1 MKNNRFICEIPS
13 RKERTQLE
21 EINKHLFMK
30 VINKRKLPGPL
41 NSIYDDEIMFK
52 IIVYK

>member
-1 MKNNRFICEIPS
+1 MKNNRFIYEIPS
-13 RKERTQLE
+13 KKERTQLE
-21 EINKHLFMK
+21 EINKHFFMK
-30 VINKRKLPGPL
+30 VINKRKLPKPL

>member
-1 MKNNRFICEIPS
+1 MKNNRLICEIPS
-13 RKERTQLE
+13 KKERTLLE

-30 VINKRKLPGPL
+30 VIDKRKLPETL